1 MNNKYSDVTILCR
14 VVDNY
19 GDIGFVYRLARSL
32 SDLAPELK
40 LRLVVSNLES
50 FASMAPGLDPNR
62 AVQEYRSWTVLDW
75 NADDACRIEYTKN
88 PPTLILECFQCS
100 RPQWLDDILFAPGR
114 TDEVQIIN
122 IEYLTAED
130 WADDVHLLKSGT
142 RSALVKKVNFMP
154 GFTEKTGGL
163 VIDNEFASCLKSR
176 GDALLRLQNHPEYQ
190 EIEKAVSENL
200 MCVSLFTYKRDM
212 SPIVR
217 ALKNCRMEPCVFVAP
232 GLSRDVFLDEWKREG
247 EPFKIVQLPYLEQE
261 SWDALL
267 TLMDVNIIRGEDSFA
282 RACLCGKP
290 FLWNAY
296 VQDEEF
302 QLEKVSALLNRM
314 EDCFAPDASIFQ
326 NYRDLMIEF
335 NKTQDADSYKIEC
348 GLSEFLNSIEEAKVH
363 FSSWGNK
370 LVSLGN
376 LAEKLLAY
384 INRKA

>member
-1 MNNKYSDVTILCR
+1 MNKKYSDVTILCR

-19 GDIGFVYRLARSL
+19 GDIGFVYRLSRSL
-32 SDLAPELK
+32 SELSPELK

-50 FASMAPGLDPNR
+50 FASMAHGLDPNK

-75 NADDACRIEYTKN
+75 NADDACRAEYTKN
-88 PPTLILECFQCS
+88 PPSLILECFQCS
-100 RPQWLDDILFAPGR
+100 RPEWLDDILFAPGR

-163 VIDNEFASCLKSR
+163 VIDSEFASSLRDKNA
-176 GDALLRLQNHPEYQ
+176 ALLRLKDYPEYPD
-190 EIEKAVSENL
+190 IEQAVCAVDVF
-200 MCVSLFTYKRDM
+200 CVSLFTYKRDL

-217 ALKNCRMEPCVFVAP
+217 ALKKYHNKLCVFVAP
-232 GLSRDVFLDEWKREG
+232 GLSRDMFLDEWKKEG
-247 EPFKIVQLPYLEQE
+247 EPFKIIQLPYLEQE

-302 QLEKVSALLNRM
+302 QLEKVNALLNRM
-314 EDCFAPDASIFQ
+314 ETCFEPDVPFFR
-326 NYRDLMIEF
+326 NYRSLMMEF
-335 NKTQDADSYKIEC
+335 NRTRGADSDKIEHAMV
-348 GLSEFLNSIEEAKVH
+348 EFLDTVEEAGKC
-363 FSSWGNK
+363 FSAWGNK
-370 LVSLGN
+370 LVSFGN
-376 LAEKLLAY
+376 LAEKLLAF
-384 INRKA
+384 IR

>member
-32 SDLAPELK
+32 SALAPELK

-50 FASMAPGLDPNR
+50 FASMAPGLDPSK

-75 NADDACRIEYTKN
+75 NADDACHIEYSKN

-100 RPQWLDDILFAPGR
+100 RPQWMDDILFEPGR
-114 TDEVQIIN
+114 TEEVQIIN
-122 IEYLTAED
+122 IEYLTAES
-130 WADDVHLLKSGT
+130 WADDFHLLKSGT

-163 VIDNEFASCLKSR
+163 VIDNEFASSLKSR
-176 GDALLRLQNHPEYQ
+176 DDALCRLKDYPEYN
-190 EIEKAVSENL
+190 EIQQAICSDDVF
-200 MCVSLFTYKRDM
+200 CVSLFTYKRDL

-217 ALKNCRMEPCVFVAP
+217 ALKKSGLELCVFVAP
-232 GLSRDVFLDEWKREG
+232 GLSRDVCLDEWKREG
-247 EPFKIVQLPYLEQE
+247 EPFKLILLPYMAQE

-267 TLMDVNIIRGEDSFA
+267 TLMDLNIIRGEDSFA

-296 VQDEEF
+296 VQDEEL
-302 QLEKVSALLNRM
+302 QLVKAGALLDRM
-314 EDCFAPDASIFQ
+314 ESHFASDESLFQ
-326 NYRDLMIEF
+326 NYRTLMLEF
-335 NKTQDADSYKIEC
+335 NKTQDVQPEKIEESMLQFLGMYKSASEC
-348 GLSEFLNSIEEAKVH
+348 FAEWGKTLLSY
-363 FSSWGNK
+363 
-370 LVSLGN
+370 GN
-376 LAEKLLAY
+376 LTEKLLDF
-384 INRKA
+384 IRTR

>member
-1 MNNKYSDVTILCR
+1 M
-14 VVDNY
+14 DNY
-19 GDIGFVYRLARSL
+19 GDIGFVYRLSRSL
-32 SDLAPELK
+32 SELSPELK

-50 FASMAPGLDPNR
+50 FASMAHGLDPNK

-75 NADDACRIEYTKN
+75 NADDACRAEYTKN
-88 PPTLILECFQCS
+88 PPSLILECFQCS
-100 RPQWLDDILFAPGR
+100 RPEWLDDILFAPGR

-163 VIDNEFASCLKSR
+163 VIDSEFASSLRDKNA
-176 GDALLRLQNHPEYQ
+176 ALLRIKDYPEYP
-190 EIEKAVSENL
+190 EIEQAVCAEDVF
-200 MCVSLFTYKRDM
+200 CVSLFTYKRDL

-217 ALKNCRMEPCVFVAP
+217 ALKKYHNKLCVFVAP
-232 GLSRDVFLDEWKREG
+232 GLSRDMFLDEWKKEG
-247 EPFKIVQLPYLEQE
+247 EPFKIIQLPYLEQE

-302 QLEKVSALLNRM
+302 QLEKVNALLNRM
-314 EDCFAPDASIFQ
+314 ETCFEPDVPFFQ
-326 NYRDLMIEF
+326 NYRSLMMEF
-335 NKTQDADSYKIEC
+335 NKTQCVDSDKIEHAMV
-348 GLSEFLNSIEEAKVH
+348 EFLDTVEEAGKC
-363 FSSWGNK
+363 FSAWGNK
-370 LVSLGN
+370 LVSFGN
-376 LAEKLLAY
+376 LAEKLLAF
-384 INRKA
+384 IR